1 MTIPYSSKAQPV
13 RLFDVLVLGPWLLWL
28 GARTRTS
35 LHPIERAGLVAA
47 GALTIAYNAKNY
59 LENERTKKLSA
70 TAEIGIIKT
79 RGEE

>member
-28 GARTRTS
+28 GARSRTR
-35 LHPIERAGLVAA
+35 LHSIERAGLVAA

-59 LENERTKKLSA
+59 LDNERARKLIEGP
-70 TAEIGIIKT
+70 EIAIIKT

>member
-1 MTIPYSSKAQPV
+1 V

-28 GARTRTS
+28 GARHRTN

-59 LENERTKKLSA
+59 LETEREARLIGA
-70 TAEIGIIKT
+70 AHIGIIKT

>member
-1 MTIPYSSKAQPV
+1 MRTPCFSKAQPV

-28 GARTRTS
+28 GARHRTS
-35 LHPIERAGLVAA
+35 LHPIERAGLVTA

-59 LENERTKKLSA
+59 LENERTRKLIG

-79 RGEE
+79 HGEE